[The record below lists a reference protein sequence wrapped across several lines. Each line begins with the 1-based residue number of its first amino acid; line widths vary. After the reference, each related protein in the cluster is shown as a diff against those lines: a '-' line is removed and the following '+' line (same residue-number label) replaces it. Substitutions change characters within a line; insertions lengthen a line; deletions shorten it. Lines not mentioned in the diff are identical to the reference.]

1 MSSPSIG
8 QSQANHGGGKSPA
21 ALGIGVLLLLVSV
34 LGLLAPAIGLPFALH
49 PALVAPLLV
58 CAAGF
63 LIVPLVRLKSG
74 QDFMAGIFL
83 MALASVA
90 IFGTLKLNF
99 HTSTGVGPGMMP
111 RAVGMLVGTCG
122 LVLCIQ
128 SFFARGEALDRWSIR
143 GIIFVLGAALL
154 FAWTIRPLGL
164 VVAGPLAVM
173 FAAYADR
180 DTRIIEVLAF
190 AVGMTAFCIGLFSYA
205 LRLPIPIMPTT
216 IPYPINV
223 ILH

>member
-8 QSQANHGGGKSPA
+8 QPRAGHGGGKSPA
-21 ALGIGVLLLLVSV
+21 ALGLGVLLLAVAL
-34 LGLLAPAIGLPFALH
+34 LGWLAPVIGLPFGLH
-49 PALVAPLLV
+49 PALIAPLLV

-63 LIVPLVRLKSG
+63 IILPLVRVKSG
-74 QDFMAGIFL
+74 QDFMGGIFL
-83 MALASVA
+83 LALASVA
-90 IFGTLKLNF
+90 VFGTLKLNF
-99 HTSTGVGPGMMP
+99 QTSTGVGPGMMP
-111 RAVGMLVGTCG
+111 RAVGGLVGLCG

-128 SFFARGEALDRWSIR
+128 SFFSRGEGLDRWSVR
-143 GIIFVLGAALL
+143 GIIFVLGAALM

-164 VVAGPLAVM
+164 LVAGPLAVI

-190 AVGMTAFCIGLFSYA
+190 AIGMTLFCIGLFSYA
-205 LRLPIPIMPTT
+205 LRLPIPITPTA

>member
-8 QSQANHGGGKSPA
+8 QSQANHGGGKSIA
-21 ALGIGVLLLLVSV
+21 ALSFGFLLLLAGIG
-34 LGLLAPAIGLPFALH
+34 GLLAPTLGLPYTLH

-63 LIVPLVRLKSG
+63 IIAPLVRLRSG

-83 MALASVA
+83 LALAAVA

-99 HTSTGVGPGMMP
+99 HTTTGVGPGMMP
-111 RAVGMLVGTCG
+111 RAVGLLVGTCG

-128 SFFARGEALDRWSIR
+128 SFFARGEGLDRWSIR

-164 VVAGPLAVM
+164 IVAGPLAVV
-173 FAAYADR
+173 FAAHADR
-180 DTRIIEVLAF
+180 DTRMIEVLTF
-190 AVGMTAFCIGLFSYA
+190 ATIMTAFCIGLFSYA
-205 LRLPIPIMPTT
+205 LRLPIPITPTS
-216 IPYPINV
+216 IPYPINE
-223 ILH
+223 ILR